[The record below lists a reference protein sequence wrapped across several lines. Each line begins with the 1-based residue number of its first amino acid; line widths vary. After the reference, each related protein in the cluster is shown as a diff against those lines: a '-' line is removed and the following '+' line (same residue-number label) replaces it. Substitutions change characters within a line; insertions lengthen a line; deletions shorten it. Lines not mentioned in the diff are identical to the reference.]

1 MQLKLLTN
9 ENFSVN
15 LYNRDFILAIRAFLI
30 LLHVVQGERETI
42 ISDYVCH
49 SVGRKQFFS
58 LPC

>member
-30 LLHVVQGERETI
+30 LQHVVQGEKETI
-42 ISDYVCH
+42 ISDYM
-49 SVGRKQFFS
+49 SVI
-58 LPC
+58 L